1 MKKIL
6 VPIDFST
13 VAENAL
19 NYAIEIAAKFESE
32 LVLYHAYTFNKKFDY
47 DWNFTEDEQPYVRNL
62 EQKMSATVNKFK
74 EKFIRNGLLIQTRV
88 EELHVFTLF
97 DRIVK
102 KHEIDM
108 IIMGSKGASGLEKVI
123 FGSVASGTLD
133 LAKVPVLVVPPNQS
147 YQPLEQV
154 ILAIDL
160 DHVSTNAL
168 SPLQKLATKFGTKV
182 TILSINTGGSNKDAH
197 HRVESFL
204 KNVETTYHEAPMS
217 KSINQSIN
225 EFIKINKYDL
235 MCMIRREK
243 GFFESLFQRSITEE
257 QVYNTSIPLLVLPEV

>member
-123 FGSVASGTLD
+123 FGSVA
-133 LAKVPVLVVPPNQS
+133 
-147 YQPLEQV
+147 
-154 ILAIDL
+154 
-160 DHVSTNAL
+160 
-168 SPLQKLATKFGTKV
+168 
-182 TILSINTGGSNKDAH
+182 
-197 HRVESFL
+197 
-204 KNVETTYHEAPMS
+204 
-217 KSINQSIN
+217 
-225 EFIKINKYDL
+225 
-235 MCMIRREK
+235 
-243 GFFESLFQRSITEE
+243 
-257 QVYNTSIPLLVLPEV
+257 